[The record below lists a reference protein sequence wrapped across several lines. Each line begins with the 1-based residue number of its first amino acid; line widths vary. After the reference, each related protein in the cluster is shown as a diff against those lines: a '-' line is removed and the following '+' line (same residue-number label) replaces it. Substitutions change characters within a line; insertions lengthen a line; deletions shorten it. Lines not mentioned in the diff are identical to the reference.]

1 MNARIVKSLVKKDVT
16 LFFKNKFFAA
26 ITILGLVAY
35 IIIYFSMPKTVDDK
49 ISLGIFANTDINK
62 VLYVLETE
70 DVTVTK
76 ANSIEELKK
85 LVLDKS
91 VIAGIAFP
99 KDFSQNNSGIEP
111 TITIYFPSDTEKE
124 LKEAI
129 EYTAKELAFTEFG
142 YGLNIESK
150 SEVLGPEA
158 ASIGVLLGI
167 FLNDF
172 ATLLSFWKVGGIVL
186 FFPTLVYLFPK
197 IPEVIAKFF
206 PTYYLLQPIIDLS
219 EKNASFSTV
228 SMNLVILIGINIALV
243 LIVILAANKKKDFL

>member
-1 MNARIVKSLVKKDVT
+1 M
-16 LFFKNKFFAA
+16 
-26 ITILGLVAY
+26 
-35 IIIYFSMPKTVDDK
+35 
-49 ISLGIFANTDINK
+49 
-62 VLYVLETE
+62 
-70 DVTVTK
+70 
-76 ANSIEELKK
+76 
-85 LVLDKS
+85 
-91 VIAGIAFP
+91 
-99 KDFSQNNSGIEP
+99 
-111 TITIYFPSDTEKE
+111 
-124 LKEAI
+124 
-129 EYTAKELAFTEFG
+129 AFTEFG

-150 SEVLGPEA
+150 SGVLGPET